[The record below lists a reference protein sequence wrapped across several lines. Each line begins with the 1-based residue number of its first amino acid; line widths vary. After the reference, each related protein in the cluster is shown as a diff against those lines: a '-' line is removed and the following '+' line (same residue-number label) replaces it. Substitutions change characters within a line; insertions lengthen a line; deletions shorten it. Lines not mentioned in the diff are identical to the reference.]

1 MNRLKRIGCGFAVA
15 GVALAFSAS
24 AFAYDGEEMAKDAK
38 ISLNQAEAIALFER
52 RGTLKS
58 EKLEHRRDVGK
69 LAYTFTV
76 DSAGKMYDVAVDA
89 MSGDVIM
96 NKPKNGK

>member
-1 MNRLKRIGCGFAVA
+1 MNRLKRTGCGFAVA
-15 GVALAFSAS
+15 GIALAFSS
-24 AFAYDGEEMAKDAK
+24 GAFAYDGEELAKDAK
-38 ISLNQAEAIALFER
+38 ITLNQAEAIALFER

-58 EKLEHRRDVGK
+58 QELEHRKDVGK

-76 DSAGKMYDVAVDA
+76 DSAGKMFDVAVDA

-96 NKPKNGK
+96 NKPKDGK